1 MLFEYICCGFLLLL
15 GGLLAMAGLGIRD
28 IVWAVRAKTSM
39 RAARGMI
46 LLLVPLVLFTW
57 LWDAQLRSATLC
69 FQSPYRAPAPAFAES
84 DLVGTWEATYPD
96 GSVDRLIFRADGAFK
111 QMYYDASRDGRAQQ
125 TTWNPWWLERLPD
138 GGVRVH
144 LRDARYYP
152 EDFVVPDLSTAV
164 ESCAEGDLVCRQRYG
179 EWPSAFWDPIAEESV
194 PMQGALVLSVRVDL
208 LGRPLLHHMRT
219 GPKQL
224 VVISHCQAE
233 QFRRVEGP

>member
-15 GGLLAMAGLGIRD
+15 VGLLSMAALGMRD
-28 IVWAVRAKTSM
+28 ILRAVRAKALM
-39 RAARGMI
+39 RAARGII

-57 LWDAQLRSATLC
+57 LWDAQLRSAALC
-69 FQSPYRAPAPAFAES
+69 FQNSYGAPAPTFSES
-84 DLVGTWEATYPD
+84 DLVGIWEATYPD
-96 GSVDRLIFRADGAFK
+96 GSVDRLIFRADGTFK
-111 QMYYDASRDGRAQQ
+111 QMYYDPSRDGRPQE

-138 GGVRVH
+138 DGVRVH
-144 LRDARYYP
+144 LQDARYYP

-164 ESCAEGDLVCRQRYG
+164 ESCADDDLVCRQRYR
-179 EWPSAFWDPIAEESV
+179 EWPSAFWDPIADETV
-194 PMQGALVLSVRVDL
+194 PMEGALVLNVRVDL

-233 QFRRVEGP
+233 QFRRVEAP